1 MAKKSFETR
10 VKEERKRLL
19 EVFSG
24 MDEKRLAIVQG
35 VIDEAAFQR
44 ISLQELKEDIRQNG
58 ETEPFS
64 QGKEEPYLRET
75 PCSKKY
81 EARAM
86 TYLKYKNL
94 LLAQLPK
101 EERDAAGDAF
111 DEF

>member
-1 MAKKSFETR
+1 MAKKSFENR
-10 VKEERKRLL
+10 VKEERERLL

-24 MDEKRLAIVQG
+24 MDESRKAIVQG

-44 ISLQELKEDIRQNG
+44 ISLQELRNEIR
-58 ETEPFS
+58 EHHEVELFH

-111 DEF
+111 DDF